1 VSAPLGRS
9 SERQDFFAHRMYKSI
24 AGSWNVRWGN
34 RMAGVLIAQVLV
46 GPPVAMPLQATT
58 GNLSQLKARRQTV
71 IFASNQ
77 KNRTA
82 DTFDWDR
89 GALD

>member
-1 VSAPLGRS
+1 
-9 SERQDFFAHRMYKSI
+9 
-24 AGSWNVRWGN
+24 
-34 RMAGVLIAQVLV
+34 
-46 GPPVAMPLQATT
+46 MPLQATT
-58 GNLSQLKARRQTV
+58 GNLSQLKAWRQTV

-77 KNRTA
+77 KNRTS